1 MCQDE
6 VYSADNLIELTPN
19 LPAIPK
25 NDLDDNNSKGAVL
38 RQDLRKKI
46 HSTGGGSGGGFTAP
60 APAPFQYPAAA
71 VPPAPGASAYPPAPP
86 QDAPQP
92 PPFQYYVPAQA
103 PESPNSNVERKSKLN
118 MLDDDEEGGGPPPYF
133 PPDHLHQDGAQQQP
147 QAPAASAPPPL
158 APPAEST
165 PGFLDLPD
173 LPAVPVD
180 TPLGSKGGSP
190 DENKDDDIDF
200 DDLTKR
206 FEALKKKK

>member
-1 MCQDE
+1 
-6 VYSADNLIELTPN
+6 
-19 LPAIPK
+19 
-25 NDLDDNNSKGAVL
+25 
-38 RQDLRKKI
+38 
-46 HSTGGGSGGGFTAP
+46 
-60 APAPFQYPAAA
+60 
-71 VPPAPGASAYPPAPP
+71 
-86 QDAPQP
+86 
-92 PPFQYYVPAQA
+92 
-103 PESPNSNVERKSKLN
+103 

-147 QAPAASAPPPL
+147 QAPAASAPPSL
-158 APPAEST
+158 APPAGST